1 MVPERDKEDRGD
13 IDNISVRILGPLE
26 IERGG
31 RLIELSGRRE
41 RAVLALLLVHAG
53 QSVSLDR
60 MTDDL
65 WEGHPPASAVTTLR
79 AHVSRVRKALASGG
93 VDDLLLTQDS
103 GYSVR
108 VDGIGL
114 DSVEFERHAEE
125 GRRLLEHGDAD
136 GAARLLRGAMGLW
149 RGSPFGDVGASGF
162 ARAEVTRLEEAYR
175 TVREDRIDADLMAG
189 RHRELCAELDAL
201 VVEEPLRERLWG
213 QRMIALYRAGRQAEG
228 LRAYTQLRTS
238 LAEHLGILP
247 SPALQQLEV
256 AMLCQDPVLDA
267 PAARHRPLA
276 QLASVLEVLPS
287 ATEPDDEEVCVPPPL
302 PAELTSI
309 NDDTL
314 FVGREEEL
322 DLLDRAWAKVAGGTA
337 QRVFLAGEPG
347 IGKTTIAS
355 AVAARAFADGAAVLL
370 GRCDRDALTPYQ
382 PFVEALRRFVQT
394 CSSGCLARQSAS
406 DLREVGRLVPELA
419 ERMPGPQAR
428 VAAEDADRFGLFE
441 AVTSFL
447 ATVAEAHPLVLVL
460 DDLHWADKPTCLL
473 LRHIVR
479 RAPHAPILL
488 LGTYRDVD
496 LTADHPLTD
505 VLADLRR
512 ETAVDRVHLAGLGEA
527 DIADLMAAM
536 TGTDL
541 DSVAPMMADTLRRE
555 TGGNPFFVRE
565 VVRHLQ
571 RSDARPEAWGDD
583 LARGEAGLP
592 ESVREVVGRRVSA
605 LSPPAAGALKLA
617 AVIGATFDLETLLVV
632 GDLGPAEVLDAI
644 DEAAAAGIVVEV
656 PRQAGWYA
664 FSHSLIREVVY
675 ASLSTARRLRVHR
688 AVGEALE
695 RRTGPDAPSHQVL
708 AHHFLEAGPSGDAQ
722 QKAIL
727 YSEWAS
733 SAAMEHLAYEE
744 AVDYLE
750 RALEVQAES
759 DESDPETRI
768 DLLILLGHAH
778 WRIGTTITTATF
790 ERAAEEARMLGDGE
804 RFARAVVGLGL
815 DAGGFAASI
824 RANEQLIELMEDAL
838 EGVGSEDSE
847 LRVRLLS
854 RLAIE
859 RYFTPRRHE
868 GRLLSAQALAIADR
882 MEDPRA
888 RLVAL
893 HAQAWSTFAPSE
905 PPRHRLAQV
914 VEIAALAEH
923 LGDHEMSYRAEVLR
937 QQTLLEIGD
946 VAGAEA
952 SVDRMDQLV
961 SDLRMPRFAPW
972 VRSHRAT
979 GAFIAGRLEEADR
992 LSAEALEDAMERGT
1006 ETEAALALIGGQQMA
1021 VRIHR
1026 DGLEPFAE
1034 ALQHMAEV
1042 LDEQDVVMAMLPVLY
1057 RELDRPEEARSAYR
1071 VAAIRRALVPRD
1083 GTWLIYAWALGA
1095 SCRIGDGAE
1104 WAEELYTEL
1113 LPYADRWA
1121 VATPSICFGPISLGL
1136 AGYASCLGWHDAA
1149 LAHAEAGLASARAQS
1164 APVFTAD
1171 ALVVQAECLLA
1182 RDQPGDRDA
1191 ARAALDDATPFC
1203 ERFGLTTLAGR
1214 AARLRAQL

>member
-1 MVPERDKEDRGD
+1 MVGERCEEDARD

-26 IERGG
+26 IERDG

-60 MTDDL
+60 MTEDL
-65 WEGHPPASAVTTLR
+65 WEGDPPASAVTTLR

-93 VDDLLLTQDS
+93 VDDLLVTHDA

-108 VDGIGL
+108 VDAVCL
-114 DSVEFERHAEE
+114 DAAEFVAGAEE
-125 GRRLLEHGDAD
+125 GRRLLEAGDAD
-136 GAARLLRGAMGLW
+136 AAARRLRAALRLW
-149 RGSPFGDVGASGF
+149 RGAPFGDVGSSSF
-162 ARAEVTRLEEAYR
+162 ARAEVTRLEEAFK
-175 TVREDRIDADLMAG
+175 TAREDRIEADLVAG

-213 QRMIALYRAGRQAEG
+213 QRMLALYRSGRQAEA

-267 PAARHRPLA
+267 PVRPRP
-276 QLASVLEVLPS
+276 PS
-287 ATEPDDEEVCVPPPL
+287 APEPAGLGTAVGPILDDDEVCLPPPL
-302 PAELTSI
+302 PAELCTT
-309 NDDTL
+309 DEDTV
-314 FVGREEEL
+314 FVGREDEL
-322 DLLDRAWAKVAGGTA
+322 EHMERAWAKVEGGTA

-347 IGKTTIAS
+347 IGKTTLAS
-355 AVAARAFADGAAVLL
+355 AVAAHAAAGGGAVLL

-394 CSSGCLARQSAS
+394 CSSGCLARQSTS

-419 ERMPGPQAR
+419 ERVSGLQPRAP
-428 VAAEDADRFGLFE
+428 AEDADRFGLFE
-441 AVTSFL
+441 AVTAFL
-447 ATVAEAHPLVLVL
+447 TTVAVAHPLVLVL

-473 LRHIVR
+473 LRHLVR
-479 RAPHAPILL
+479 RAPQAPILL

-512 ETAVDRVHLAGLGEA
+512 ESSVDRIHLGGLGEA
-527 DIADLMAAM
+527 DIADLVTSMAGA
-536 TGTDL
+536 GL
-541 DSVAPMMADTLRRE
+541 GSAAPMVADTLRRE

-571 RSDARPEAWGDD
+571 RSDAPPERWGHD

-592 ESVREVVGRRVSA
+592 ESVREVVGRRISA
-605 LSPPAAGALKLA
+605 LSAKAAGALTLA
-617 AVIGATFDLETLLVV
+617 SVIGATFDLETLQAV
-632 GDLGPAEVLDAI
+632 GELDAIAVLDAV

-656 PRQAGWYA
+656 PRQPGWYA

-675 ASLSTARRLRVHR
+675 GSLSTARRLRLHR

-695 RRTGPDAPSHQVL
+695 HRTGADAPSHQVL

-722 QKAIL
+722 EKAIL

-733 SAAMEHLAYEE
+733 SAAMEQLAYEE

-750 RALEVQAES
+750 RALEVQAQC
-759 DESDPETRI
+759 DEPDPATRI
-768 DLLILLGHAH
+768 DLLVLLGHAH
-778 WRIGTTITTATF
+778 WRIGTTMTTATF
-790 ERAAEEARMLGDGE
+790 ERAAEEARALGDGE

-824 RANEQLIELMEDAL
+824 RANEDLIVLMEEAL
-838 EGVGSEDSE
+838 EGVGNEDSE

-859 RYFTPRRHE
+859 RYFTPRRQE

-882 MEDPRA
+882 LEDPRA

-893 HAQAWSTFAPSE
+893 HAQAWATFAPSE
-905 PPRHRLAQV
+905 PPARRLDQV
-914 VEIAALAEH
+914 AEIAALAEQ

-952 SVDRMDQLV
+952 SVARMEQLV
-961 SDLRMPRFAPW
+961 SDQRMPRFSPW

-992 LSAEALEDAMERGT
+992 LTVEALDDAMQRGT

-1021 VRIHR
+1021 VRIYR

-1034 ALQHMAEV
+1034 ALESMVDA
-1042 LDEQDVVMAMLPVLY
+1042 LDRQDVVVAMLPVLY
-1057 RELDRPEEARSAYR
+1057 LELDRPQEAQAAYK
-1071 VAAIRRALVPRD
+1071 VAAARRALVPRD
-1083 GTWLIYAWALGA
+1083 GTWLIYAWALGI
-1095 SCRIGDGAE
+1095 SCRVGDGTD

-1149 LAHAEAGLASARAQS
+1149 LAHAESGLASARAQS
-1164 APVFTAD
+1164 APVFTAA
-1171 ALVVQAECLLA
+1171 ALVVQAECLVSRA
-1182 RDQPGDRDA
+1182 QPGDGEA
-1191 ARAALDDATPFC
+1191 ARAALDEADPIC
-1203 ERFGLTTLAGR
+1203 DCLGLTTLAAR
-1214 AARLRAQL
+1214 SARLRELG

>member
-1 MVPERDKEDRGD
+1 MVGQRSEADDPR

-53 QSVSLDR
+53 HSVSLDR
-60 MTDDL
+60 MTEDL
-65 WEGHPPASAVTTLR
+65 WEGDPPASAITTLR

-93 VDDLLLTQDS
+93 VDDLLVTHDA

-108 VDGIGL
+108 VDAVSL
-114 DSVEFERHAEE
+114 DAAEFEAGAEE
-125 GRRLLEHGDAD
+125 GRRLLEAGDAD
-136 GAARLLRGAMGLW
+136 AAARRLRAALRLW
-149 RGSPFGDVGASGF
+149 RGAPFGDVGSSSF
-162 ARAEVTRLEEAYR
+162 ARAEVTRLEEAFK
-175 TVREDRIDADLMAG
+175 TAREDRIEADLVAG

-213 QRMIALYRAGRQAEG
+213 QRMLALYRSGRQAEA

-256 AMLCQDPVLDA
+256 AMLCQDPVLEAPVRPRATSPAVSAHDGA
-267 PAARHRPLA
+267 PA
-276 QLASVLEVLPS
+276 VPS
-287 ATEPDDEEVCVPPPL
+287 DDDEVCLPPPL
-302 PAELTSI
+302 PAELCTT
-309 NDDTL
+309 DEDTV

-322 DLLDRAWAKVAGGTA
+322 DHLERAWAKVEGGTA

-347 IGKTTIAS
+347 IGKTTLAS
-355 AVAARAFADGAAVLL
+355 AVAARAAAGGGAVLL

-394 CSSGCLARQSAS
+394 CSSGCLARQSTS

-419 ERMPGPQAR
+419 ERVPGLQPRA
-428 VAAEDADRFGLFE
+428 AAEDADRFGLFE
-441 AVTSFL
+441 AVTAFL
-447 ATVAEAHPLVLVL
+447 TTVAAAHPLVLVL

-473 LRHIVR
+473 LRHLVR
-479 RAPHAPILL
+479 RAPQAPILL
-488 LGTYRDVD
+488 LGTSRDVD

-512 ETAVDRVHLAGLGEA
+512 ETSVDRIHLTGLDEG
-527 DIADLMAAM
+527 DIADLVTSMAGA
-536 TGTDL
+536 GIG
-541 DSVAPMMADTLRRE
+541 SAAPMVADTLRRE

-571 RSDARPEAWGDD
+571 RSDAPPERWGHD

-592 ESVREVVGRRVSA
+592 ESVREVVGRRISA
-605 LSPPAAGALKLA
+605 LSAKAGGALTLA
-617 AVIGATFDLETLLVV
+617 SVIGATFDLETLQAV
-632 GDLGPAEVLDAI
+632 GELDAIAVLDAV

-656 PRQAGWYA
+656 HRQAGWYA
-664 FSHSLIREVVY
+664 FSHSLIREVIY
-675 ASLSTARRLRVHR
+675 GSLSTARRLRLHR

-695 RRTGPDAPSHQVL
+695 HRTGPDAPSHQVL

-722 QKAIL
+722 EKAIL

-733 SAAMEHLAYEE
+733 SAAMEQLAYEE

-750 RALEVQAES
+750 RALEVQAQC
-759 DESDPETRI
+759 DEPDPATKI
-768 DLLILLGHAH
+768 DLLVLLGHAH
-778 WRIGTTITTATF
+778 WRIGTTMTTATF
-790 ERAAEEARMLGDGE
+790 ERAAEEARALGDGE

-824 RANEQLIELMEDAL
+824 RANEDLIVLMEEAL

-859 RYFTPRRHE
+859 RYFTPRRQE

-882 MEDPRA
+882 LEDPRA

-893 HAQAWSTFAPSE
+893 HAQAWATFAPSE
-905 PPRHRLAQV
+905 PPGHRLGQV
-914 VEIAALAEH
+914 AEISALAEQ

-946 VAGAEA
+946 AAGAEA
-952 SVDRMDQLV
+952 SVARMEQLV
-961 SDLRMPRFAPW
+961 SDQRMPRFSPW
-972 VRSHRAT
+972 VRSHQAT

-992 LSAEALEDAMERGT
+992 LTVEALDDAMQRGT

-1021 VRIHR
+1021 VRIYR

-1034 ALQHMAEV
+1034 ALESMVDA
-1042 LDEQDVVMAMLPVLY
+1042 LDRQDVVVAMLPVLY
-1057 RELDRPEEARSAYR
+1057 LELDRPEEARAAYK
-1071 VAAIRRALVPRD
+1071 VAAARRALVPRD
-1083 GTWLIYAWALGA
+1083 GTWLIYAWALGI
-1095 SCRIGDGAE
+1095 SCRLGDGTT

-1149 LAHAEAGLASARAQS
+1149 LAHAESGLASARAQS
-1164 APVFTAD
+1164 APVFTAA
-1171 ALVVQAECLLA
+1171 ALVAQAECLVSRA
-1182 RDQPGDRDA
+1182 QPGDREA
-1191 ARAALDDATPFC
+1191 ARAALDEADPIC
-1203 ERFGLTTLAGR
+1203 DRLRLTTLAAR
-1214 AARLRAQL
+1214 SARLREQG